1 MPYMSLQ
8 QPQQHFFFENWI
20 NIQLITLL
28 SQPQI
33 AYELI
38 KVGGAEDILQVQGL
52 SIDGLNNS
60 KDTTIQ

>member
-1 MPYMSLQ
+1 M
-8 QPQQHFFFENWI
+8 
-20 NIQLITLL
+20 TLL

-38 KVGGAEDILQVQGL
+38 EAGEAEDILQVQGL